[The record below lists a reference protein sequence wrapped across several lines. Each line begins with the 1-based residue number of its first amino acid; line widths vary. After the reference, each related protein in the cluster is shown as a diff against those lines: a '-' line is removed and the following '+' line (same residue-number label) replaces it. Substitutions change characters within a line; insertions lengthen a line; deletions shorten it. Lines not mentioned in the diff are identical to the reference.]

1 MLIPNRYKQLVNIKD
16 SNKRETKWETDTI
29 CENAKCV
36 VKRTRQR
43 TSAECRQCEPVR
55 SCGRFDGKPTHIHD
69 TYTHT
74 QHMRKLCTARVDN
87 RLLRA

>member
-1 MLIPNRYKQLVNIKD
+1 MLIPHRYKQLVNIKE
-16 SNKRETKWETDTI
+16 SNKRETKREIDMI
-29 CENAKCV
+29 CEKAKFV

-69 TYTHT
+69 THT
-74 QHMRKLCTARVDN
+74 YIIHAEVMRR
-87 RLLRA
+87 